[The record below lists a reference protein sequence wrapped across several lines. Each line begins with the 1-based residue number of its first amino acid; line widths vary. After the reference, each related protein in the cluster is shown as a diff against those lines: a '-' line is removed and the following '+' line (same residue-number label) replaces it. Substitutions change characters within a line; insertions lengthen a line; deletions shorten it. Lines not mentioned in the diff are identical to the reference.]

1 MPRYKLIVEYD
12 GGPFR
17 GWQRQADGPS
27 IQASLEAAVL
37 AFCGE
42 QAQVVGAGRTDAGV
56 HASGQIAHLDLDR
69 TVAVETLRNALNH
82 HLRPQ
87 PIVVLEAAAVDPDFH
102 ARFSAVMRHYRY
114 RILNRRPPLALG
126 RGRAWQVPR
135 HLDAEMM
142 HEAAQ
147 SLIGRHDFTSFRS
160 TLCQARSPVKT
171 LSQLAVV
178 RSGEQ
183 IEVTARARS
192 FLHHQ
197 IRNMVGTLKLIG
209 EGRWPVAQVEAVLA
223 ARDRAAAGPTAPAC
237 GLYLTRI
244 DY

>member
-1 MPRYKLIVEYD
+1 MPRYRLTLEYE

-17 GWQRQADGPS
+17 GWQRQAGGPS

-42 QAQVVGAGRTDAGV
+42 QVQVVGAGRTDAGV
-56 HASGQIAHLDLDR
+56 HARGQVAHLDLSR
-69 TVAVETLRNALNH
+69 AVAVETLRNALNH

-87 PIVVLEAAAVDPDFH
+87 PIAVLEAAAVAPDFH
-102 ARFSAVMRHYRY
+102 ARFSATMRHYRY
-114 RILNRRPPLALG
+114 RIVNRRPPLTLD
-126 RGRAWQVPR
+126 RDRAWQVPR
-135 HLDAEMM
+135 RLDAELM

-147 SLIGRHDFTSFRS
+147 GLVGRHDFTSFRS

-171 LSQLAVV
+171 MTQLAVV
-178 RSGEQ
+178 RNGDR
-183 IEVTARARS
+183 IEIVARARS

-209 EGRWPVAQVEAVLA
+209 EGRWPVAQIEVVLA

-237 GLYLTRI
+237 GLYLVHI